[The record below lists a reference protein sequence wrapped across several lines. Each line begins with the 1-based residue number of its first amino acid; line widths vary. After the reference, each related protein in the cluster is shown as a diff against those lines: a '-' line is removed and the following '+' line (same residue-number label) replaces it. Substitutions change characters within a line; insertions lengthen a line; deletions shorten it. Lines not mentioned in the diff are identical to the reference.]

1 MEFVIYGAGYRGRRL
16 QNYLGSDRVIAYID
30 SNEDRMQDL
39 FCGKP
44 VIGLDA
50 YIGNYGDTFI
60 IISPEYSENGEI
72 ERGLL
77 SRGIYNFCNLTELPS
92 EFMGYGFR
100 GFLDSYDFNTLN
112 SEKNYYIYGFN
123 AFSLMIYEAMEQRNI
138 NVHIVRCS
146 IMEQEQRQRIND
158 IYGDIL
164 IEADEVTLQGNDVV
178 ILAVREAANIIEKLF
193 AGAEIIDA
201 YDYSADLPD
210 YHNKELEHLRCAYA
224 ECGRCFIVATGPSL
238 REEDLEVLHHN
249 RVFCIGM
256 NRIYMQKSSWLP
268 DAYVCVDSHFIS
280 ENQDEID
287 RYGSRIKFI
296 GDSCQDFWKREHD
309 NMYKLHTIAQDSYSL
324 PPNFSED
331 ISQKVYGGATVT
343 YPCIQI
349 AIYLGFKEIYLL
361 GVDCNYVKNSSNN
374 YFFESNVA
382 DNKNHHEDRMILSYM
397 SAKKYA
403 DEHGIKIYNATRGG
417 ALEVFERVDFDNLF
431 DGGK

>member
-1 MEFVIYGAGYRGRRL
+1 MKFVIYGAGYRGRRL
-16 QNYLGSDRVIAYID
+16 QNYLGNERVVAYID

-39 FCGKP
+39 FCGKT
-44 VIGLDA
+44 VISLDT
-50 YIGNYGDTFI
+50 YIENYGDTFI
-60 IISPEYSENGEI
+60 IISPGYSGNGEI
-72 ERGLL
+72 EKGLL
-77 SRGIYNFCNLTELPS
+77 SAGIYNFCNLTELPS
-92 EFMGYGFR
+92 EFMGYGVK
-100 GFLDSYDFNTLN
+100 GFLDSFDFNLLN

-123 AFSLMIYEAMEQRNI
+123 AFSLMIYEVTRKRGINARIVLCGAMDREQRNKLA
-138 NVHIVRCS
+138 
-146 IMEQEQRQRIND
+146 E
-158 IYGDIL
+158 IYEDIL
-164 IEADEVTLQGNDVV
+164 IEADEVTLQGNEVV
-178 ILAVREAANIIEKLF
+178 FLAAREARCVIERLF

-201 YDYSADLPD
+201 YDYSADLPE
-210 YHNKELEHLRCAYA
+210 YHNNELEHLKHAY
-224 ECGRCFIVATGPSL
+224 EGRRRCFIVATGPSL
-238 REEDLEVLHHN
+238 REEDLGVLRQSHD
-249 RVFCIGM
+249 FCIGM
-256 NRIYMQKSSWLP
+256 NRIYMHKSLWVP

-280 ENQDEID
+280 ENQDDID
-287 RYGSRIKFI
+287 RYGSCTKFI
-296 GDSCQDFWKREHD
+296 GDGCQDFWKSKHD
-309 NMYKLHTIAQDSYSL
+309 NTYKLHTIAQDSYSL

-397 SAKKYA
+397 AAKKYA

-417 ALEVFERVDFDNLF
+417 ALEVFERVDFDSLF

>member
-16 QNYLGSDRVIAYID
+16 QNYLGSDRVVAYID
-30 SNEDRMQDL
+30 SNEERMQDL

-44 VIGLDA
+44 VISLDT
-50 YIGNYGDTFI
+50 YIRNYSDTFI
-60 IISPEYSENGEI
+60 IISPGYSGNGEI
-72 ERGLL
+72 ERELL
-77 SRGIYNFCNLTELPS
+77 SAGIYNFCNLTELPS
-92 EFMGYGFR
+92 EFMGYGVK
-100 GFLDSYDFNTLN
+100 GFLDSFDFNSLN

-123 AFSLMIYEAMEQRNI
+123 AFSLMIYEVTKKRNI
-138 NVHIVRCS
+138 NAHIVSCGA
-146 IMEQEQRQRIND
+146 MDQKQRDKLAN

-164 IEADEVTLQGNDVV
+164 IEAEKVALQGNEVV
-178 ILAVREAANIIEKLF
+178 ILAVREAGYVIEQLF
-193 AGAEIIDA
+193 ADAEIIDA
-201 YDYSADLPD
+201 YDYSADLPE
-210 YHNKELEHLRCAYA
+210 YHNKELERLKHAYE

-238 REEDLEVLHHN
+238 REEDLGVLCQSHD
-249 RVFCIGM
+249 FCIGM
-256 NRIYMQKSSWLP
+256 NRIYMHKSSWIP
-268 DAYVCVDSHFIS
+268 NAYVCVDSHFIS

-287 RYGSRIKFI
+287 RYGSCAKFI
-296 GDSCQDFWKREHD
+296 GDGCQDFWKREHE
-309 NMYKLHTIAQDSYSL
+309 NTYKLHTIAQDSYNL
-324 PPNFSED
+324 LPNFSED
-331 ISQKVYGGATVT
+331 ISQKVYNGATVA

-397 SAKKYA
+397 AAKKYA

-417 ALEVFERVDFDNLF
+417 ALEVFERVDFDSLF